1 MLYKYNCYPII
12 LVIAIYRQWRNSLQH
27 VSNFVSTFL
36 LSMATGKDIDHLN
49 VFFLIT
55 VFFHVIDK
63 WYKLLRFFPFFSI
76 TWHTIRTNHL
86 QKTTKIDSR
95 TQITKR
101 YTNTTN
107 EHSQL
112 DIPYQ
117 SRTCDRSGMQ
127 RNWK

>member
-1 MLYKYNCYPII
+1 MVFDHFIWIAISSIFWKKYNTITVI
-12 LVIAIYRQWRNSLQH
+12 LVYLLLLFIGNGVIAFNMFLTLYLLYYFQWQPEKTLIIWMCCC
-27 VSNFVSTFL
+27 V
-36 LSMATGKDIDHLN
+36 
-49 VFFLIT
+49 IT

-101 YTNTTN
+101 HTNTTN
-107 EHSQL
+107 EKTK
-112 DIPYQ
+112 Y
-117 SRTCDRSGMQ
+117 
-127 RNWK
+127 